1 LAIKRAFTGH
11 LPTKFDLE
19 LDSIWGHKLSLMSE
33 HLMEKSGSEW
43 WRSAVIYQIYPR
55 SFADGDGDGMGDLQG
70 IRERLPELA
79 KLGIDAVWCSPF
91 FRSPQ
96 KDAGYDVSDYRDIDP
111 RFGTLKDFDDLVAEG
126 KKLGIRIIVDL
137 VPNHS
142 SDQHPWFQEALKSP
156 KGSPARE
163 RYMFR
168 DGKGRNGELPPNN
181 WPSVFGGAAWTRITE
196 PEGTPGQW
204 YLHIFDSSQPDF
216 NWDNEEVR
224 EEFKDILRFWL
235 DRGAGGFR
243 IDVAHGLVKEKG
255 LPDVEEAS
263 TTMSGEEETNK
274 PKDRTKPHPFW
285 GQDGVHEIIREWRKV
300 VDEYDDRIMAAE
312 AWVLPLSRMAKW
324 VRQDE
329 YHQSFNFG
337 YLEAQW
343 KAAQLKEVVSES
355 LVEFGNVGAPS
366 TWVLSNHDVI
376 RHATRFAYDQVPKQG
391 DGIGPDYP
399 QPDVAKG
406 LRRARAA
413 TSFMLGLPGG
423 AYIYQGEELGLPEH
437 TTLEG
442 KYRQD
447 PTYFRTKG
455 ERVGRDGCR
464 VPIPWEASAPA
475 FGFSSTGESW
485 LPQPD
490 HYGEYARDKQEGVA
504 GSTLELYKSLLKLR
518 KSHNLGLGTF
528 DWVEDY
534 CSDHSLGYQNN
545 GILVIANFDGEPIQ
559 LPKGE
564 VLVTSQVGLDGVLE
578 HDQVAWIKL

>member
-1 LAIKRAFTGH
+1 M
-11 LPTKFDLE
+11 TK
-19 LDSIWGHKLSLMSE
+19 
-33 HLMEKSGSEW
+33 GSEW

-55 SFADGDGDGMGDLQG
+55 SFADGDGDGMGDLKG

-111 RFGTLKDFDDLVAEG
+111 RFGTLKDFDELVAEG
-126 KKLGIRIIVDL
+126 QKLGIRIIVDL

-142 SDQHPWFQEALKSP
+142 SDQHPWFQQALKSP

-168 DGKGRNGELPPNN
+168 DGRGAKGELPPNN

-196 PEGTPGQW
+196 PDGTPGQW

-216 NWDNEEVR
+216 NWDNQEVR
-224 EEFKDILRFWL
+224 DEFKDILRFWL

-243 IDVAHGLVKEKG
+243 IDVAHGLVKADG
-255 LPDVEEAS
+255 LPDVEETS
-263 TTMSGEEETNK
+263 TTMSGEEATNK
-274 PKDRTKPHPFW
+274 PKDREKPHPFW
-285 GQDGVHEIIREWRKV
+285 GQEGVHEVIREWRKV

-343 KAAQLKEVVSES
+343 KANQLKQVVTES
-355 LVEFGNVGAPS
+355 LEEFGAVGAPS

-376 RHATRFAYDQVPKQG
+376 RHATRFAYDEVPKQG

-399 QPDVAKG
+399 QPDVAVG

-442 KYRQD
+442 KYRED

-464 VPIPWEASAPA
+464 VPIPWEAKAPA
-475 FGFSSTGESW
+475 FGFSKTGESW
-485 LPQPD
+485 LPQPPQ
-490 HYGEYARDKQEGVA
+490 YREYARDLQEGVP
-504 GSTLELYKSLLKLR
+504 GSTLELYKSLLHLR
-518 KSHNLGLGTF
+518 KQFDLGLGSLE
-528 DWVEDY
+528 WVEKY
-534 CSDHSLGYQNN
+534 CGENSLGYVNN
-545 GILVIANFDGEPIQ
+545 GILVIANFDGKPID
-559 LPKGE
+559 LPAGE
-564 VLVTSQVGLDGVLE
+564 VLVTSQVGLTDQLE